1 VDEAKRAMEAT
12 ADLVHRRVLPAGYGP
27 RRFPQLVWPYLGG
40 FGCRVISTAQLG
52 KVKEKTA
59 YSELVDWVLASF
71 RWPETGS
78 ESLRPLRIC
87 NLHIPHNEENAESD
101 RMPGC
106 AFKLLSILMWH
117 FDPAESSITNR
128 TICH

>member
-59 YSELVDWVLASF
+59 CSELGDWVLASF
-71 RWPETGS
+71 RWPETGVEPPPPAFS
-78 ESLRPLRIC
+78 GPLPMDLSGLESADAIDTKDVRAAPI
-87 NLHIPHNEENAESD
+87 
-101 RMPGC
+101 
-106 AFKLLSILMWH
+106 
-117 FDPAESSITNR
+117 
-128 TICH
+128 

>member
-1 VDEAKRAMEAT
+1 MDEAKRAMEAT

-27 RRFPQLVWPYLGG
+27 RRFPQLVWLYLGG

-59 YSELVDWVLASF
+59 YSELGDWVLASF

-78 ESLRPLRIC
+78 NRRRRPFQGSLPMDLSRLES
-87 NLHIPHNEENAESD
+87 A
-101 RMPGC
+101 
-106 AFKLLSILMWH
+106 
-117 FDPAESSITNR
+117 DPIETKAVSAVPI
-128 TICH
+128 